1 METMQ
6 PVNPV
11 QIISDFLKS
20 GFGTSMMQKLAA
32 INRTIELGAINEISF
47 SLGGDGFRARN
58 KNGREEAAI
67 AYDIYDVSVT
77 QSSAETVVEGDAE
90 TSFSRFIS
98 QCFQTQM
105 R

>member
-1 METMQ
+1 MKTMQ

-20 GFGTSMMQKLAA
+20 GLGMDMMQRLAA

-47 SLGGDGFRARN
+47 FLGRDGFRARN
-58 KNGREEAAI
+58 KNGCEEAAT

-77 QSSAETVVEGDAE
+77 QSSAETVEGDAE
-90 TSFSRFIS
+90 TSFACFIS
-98 QCFQTQM
+98 QRSQTQT

>member
-20 GFGTSMMQKLAA
+20 EVGIGMMQRLAA

-47 SLGGDGFRARN
+47 FLGGDGFRARD
-58 KNGREEAAI
+58 KNGCEEAAT

-77 QSSAETVVEGDAE
+77 QSSAETVEGDAA
-90 TSFSRFIS
+90 TSFARFIY
-98 QCFQTQM
+98 QRFQTQM